1 MSSFEDRKKNFENK
15 FAHDEELKFKVN
27 SKRNKYLG
35 DWAAEILGK
44 KDQEKEQYI
53 LEVIKSDFSE
63 PGDED
68 IIKKLYQD
76 LKDKNISENDVRE
89 KLNELNKKWDENEF
103 SRYWR
108 NHGIEGITART
119 GIHTGSVIAG
129 NIGSDRMLQYS
140 TIGDT
145 VNVASRLEQRN
156 KEFSTDIL
164 FSHEIY
170 SSLTKDLYDL
180 SLIHI

>member
-35 DWAAEILGK
+35 EWAAEILGK

-76 LKDKNISENDVRE
+76 LKNKNKKPILVYCDTIKGKGVSFMENNNKFHSVKDLSEENYRKAISE
-89 KLNELNKKWDENEF
+89 
-103 SRYWR
+103 
-108 NHGIEGITART
+108 
-119 GIHTGSVIAG
+119 
-129 NIGSDRMLQYS
+129 
-140 TIGDT
+140 
-145 VNVASRLEQRN
+145 
-156 KEFSTDIL
+156 
-164 FSHEIY
+164 
-170 SSLTKDLYDL
+170 L
-180 SLIHI
+180 S

>member
-35 DWAAEILGK
+35 EWAAEILEK

-68 IIKKLYQD
+68 IIKKLHQD
-76 LKDKNISENDVRE
+76 LKDKNISEKDVRV
-89 KLNELNKKWDENEF
+89 KLDELLQIAKKDF
-103 SRYWR
+103 
-108 NHGIEGITART
+108 
-119 GIHTGSVIAG
+119 
-129 NIGSDRMLQYS
+129 L
-140 TIGDT
+140 
-145 VNVASRLEQRN
+145 
-156 KEFSTDIL
+156 
-164 FSHEIY
+164 
-170 SSLTKDLYDL
+170 
-180 SLIHI
+180 